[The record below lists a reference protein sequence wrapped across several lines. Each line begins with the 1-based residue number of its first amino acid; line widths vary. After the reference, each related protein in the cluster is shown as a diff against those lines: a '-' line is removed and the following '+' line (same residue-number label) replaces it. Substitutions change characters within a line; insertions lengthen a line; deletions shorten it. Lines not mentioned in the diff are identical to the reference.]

1 MDTQLHREKPML
13 TSFHVKQLGRVQA
26 QNASRPCTG
35 RQTLAAV
42 GNARRQGRGSLRSD
56 RGQPTPPGVSC
67 WPALYTCIIS
77 CSLQCKQR
85 GPTQNQAPLVQGN
98 AMAHPR
104 MLLACCGLHLPV
116 PPGQGPHIALLGPQ
130 PWAPLCAPIRPAD
143 VACAAGRQLCR
154 TRRRSVRGC
163 AALWQRCALTWRPW
177 RTPRR
182 TC

>member
-1 MDTQLHREKPML
+1 ML

-130 PWAPLCAPIRPAD
+130 PWAPLCAPDKLGRLTWLALL
-143 VACAAGRQLCR
+143 AGSCAGRGGGACEAVQ
-154 TRRRSVRGC
+154 RSGSDAR
-163 AALWQRCALTWRPW
+163 
-177 RTPRR
+177 
-182 TC
+182 